1 MTIMKKFMIMA
12 AAVMMSLSA
21 TAQSSPEAKA
31 IKKMKSYTEVLEA
44 IKANGAA
51 FDNADKAFAYNKLVD
66 LAIKENSESEKAA
79 IEAQLAKNAEQQTK
93 MNVAKNASAYNALQ
107 AAMQCNAVD
116 EKGKY
121 KNKNVNRLMTIRNSM
136 VQAGLDAYNSKDYTS
151 ATKYF
156 GAFVETRTDALF
168 NEADFSREQNFG
180 QIAYYAALAAYFN
193 KDYKKCD
200 QYSDA
205 ALNSS
210 ERDSIANDVIIVK
223 LGAYEE
229 QAKAAAMDSATY
241 VKNVRAMYDQF
252 PENENIFGK
261 LVGLYEEVGDKASA
275 KSLLDTRLAS
285 NPNDAM
291 ANAYVGQTAQAEQK
305 YDEAI
310 AAYKKSI
317 ASKPDFLAAKLNL
330 GVCYLNKAVAYVDAN
345 TDARGTIKPEAKTVA
360 MADLSEAKKLLEEV
374 KAADPNCAQVNWQYP
389 LERVDYVIEN
399 VK

>member
-1 MTIMKKFMIMA
+1 MKKFMIMA
-12 AAVMMSLSA
+12 AAVMVSLSVN
-21 TAQSSPEAKA
+21 AQSSPEAKA

-44 IKANGAA
+44 IKANGAS
-51 FDNADKAFAYNKLVD
+51 FDKADNAFAYNKLVD
-66 LAIKENSESEKAA
+66 LAISENSKTEKAA
-79 IEAQLAKNAEQQTK
+79 IEAQLAKNAEQQAQMT
-93 MNVAKNASAYNALQ
+93 NAKNAAAYNALQ
-107 AAMQCNAVD
+107 AAMQCNTFD

-136 VQAGLDAYNSKDYTS
+136 VQAGLDAYNTKDYES

-193 KDYKKCD
+193 KNYAKCD
-200 QYSDA
+200 QYANA

-229 QAKAAAMDSATY
+229 QAKTAVMDSATY

-261 LVGLYEEVGDKASA
+261 LVGLYEETGDKASA
-275 KSLLDTRLAS
+275 KTLLDARLAA
-285 NPNDAM
+285 NPHDAM
-291 ANAYVGQTAQAEQK
+291 ANAYVGQTAQGEQK

-310 AAYKKSI
+310 AAYSK
-317 ASKPDFLAAKLNL
+317 AVAAKPDFLAAKLNL
-330 GVCYLNKAVAYVDAN
+330 GVCYLNKAVAAVDAN
-345 TDARGTIKPEAKTVA
+345 TDARGNINPEVKPQA
-360 MADLSEAKKLLEEV
+360 MSDLNEAKKILEEV
-374 KAADPNCAQVNWQYP
+374 KTADPDCMQVNWKYP
-389 LERVDYVIEN
+389 LERVNYVIEN

>member
-1 MTIMKKFMIMA
+1 MKKFMIMA
-12 AAVMMSLSA
+12 AAVMVSLSVN
-21 TAQSSPEAKA
+21 AQSSPEAKA

-44 IKANGAA
+44 IKANGAS
-51 FDNADKAFAYNKLVD
+51 FDKADNAFAYNKLVD
-66 LAIKENSESEKAA
+66 LAISENSKTEKAA
-79 IEAQLAKNAEQQTK
+79 IEAQLAKNAEQQAQMT
-93 MNVAKNASAYNALQ
+93 NAKNAAAYNALQ
-107 AAMQCNAVD
+107 AAMQCNSFD

-136 VQAGLDAYNSKDYTS
+136 VQAGLDAYNTKDYES

-193 KDYKKCD
+193 KDYAKCD
-200 QYSDA
+200 QYADA

-210 ERDSIANDVIIVK
+210 ERDRIANDVIIVK

-229 QAKAAAMDSATY
+229 QAKTAVMDSATY

-261 LVGLYEEVGDKASA
+261 LVGLYEETGDKASA
-275 KSLLDTRLAS
+275 KTLLDARLAA
-285 NPNDAM
+285 NPHDAM
-291 ANAYVGQTAQAEQK
+291 ANAYVGQTAQGEQK

-310 AAYKKSI
+310 AAYSK
-317 ASKPDFLAAKLNL
+317 AVAAKPDFLAAKLNL
-330 GVCYLNKAVAYVDAN
+330 GVCYLNKAVAAVDAN
-345 TDARGTIKPEAKTVA
+345 TDARGNINPEVKPQA
-360 MADLSEAKKLLEEV
+360 MSDLNEAKKILEEV
-374 KAADPNCAQVNWQYP
+374 RTADPDCMQVNWKYP
-389 LERVDYVIEN
+389 LERVNYVIEN

>member
-1 MTIMKKFMIMA
+1 MKKFMIMA
-12 AAVMMSLSA
+12 AAVMVSLSVN
-21 TAQSSPEAKA
+21 AQSSPEAKA

-44 IKANGAA
+44 IKANGAS
-51 FDNADKAFAYNKLVD
+51 FDKADNAFAYNKLVD
-66 LAIKENSESEKAA
+66 LAISENSKTEKAA
-79 IEAQLAKNAEQQTK
+79 IEAQLAKNAEQQAQMT
-93 MNVAKNASAYNALQ
+93 NAKNAAAYNALQ
-107 AAMQCNAVD
+107 AAMQCNTFD

-136 VQAGLDAYNSKDYTS
+136 VQAGLDAYNTKDYES

-193 KDYKKCD
+193 KNYAKCD
-200 QYSDA
+200 QYADA

-229 QAKAAAMDSATY
+229 QAKTAVMDSATY

-261 LVGLYEEVGDKASA
+261 LVGLYEETGDKASA
-275 KSLLDTRLAS
+275 KTLLDARLAA
-285 NPNDAM
+285 NPHDAM
-291 ANAYVGQTAQAEQK
+291 ANAYVGQTAQGEQK

-310 AAYKKSI
+310 AAYSK
-317 ASKPDFLAAKLNL
+317 AVAAKPDFLAAKLNL
-330 GVCYLNKAVAYVDAN
+330 GVCYLNKAVAAVDAN
-345 TDARGTIKPEAKTVA
+345 TDARGNINPEVKPQA
-360 MADLSEAKKLLEEV
+360 MSDLNEAKKILEEV
-374 KAADPNCAQVNWQYP
+374 RTADPDCMQVNWKYP
-389 LERVDYVIEN
+389 LERVNYVIEN
-399 VK
+399 VKQY

>member
-261 LVGLYEEVGDKASA
+261 LVGFISGH
-275 KSLLDTRLAS
+275 
-285 NPNDAM
+285 
-291 ANAYVGQTAQAEQK
+291 NAQLFALGADQAHFGVLN
-305 YDEAI
+305 
-310 AAYKKSI
+310 
-317 ASKPDFLAAKLNL
+317 FL
-330 GVCYLNKAVAYVDAN
+330 
-345 TDARGTIKPEAKTVA
+345 
-360 MADLSEAKKLLEEV
+360 
-374 KAADPNCAQVNWQYP
+374 
-389 LERVDYVIEN
+389 IELMF
-399 VK
+399 

>member
-1 MTIMKKFMIMA
+1 MKKFMIMA
-12 AAVMMSLSA
+12 AAVMVSLSVN
-21 TAQSSPEAKA
+21 AQSSPEAKA

-44 IKANGAA
+44 IKANGAS
-51 FDNADKAFAYNKLVD
+51 FDKADNAFAYNKLVD
-66 LAIKENSESEKAA
+66 LAISENSKTEKAA
-79 IEAQLAKNAEQQTK
+79 IEAQLAKNAEQQAQMT
-93 MNVAKNASAYNALQ
+93 NAKNAAAYNALQ
-107 AAMQCNAVD
+107 AAMQCNSFD

-136 VQAGLDAYNSKDYTS
+136 VQAGLDAYNTKDYES

-193 KDYKKCD
+193 KDYAKCD
-200 QYSDA
+200 QYADA

-229 QAKAAAMDSATY
+229 QAKTAVMDSATY

-261 LVGLYEEVGDKASA
+261 LVGLYEETGDKASA
-275 KSLLDTRLAS
+275 KTLLDARLAA
-285 NPNDAM
+285 NPHDAM
-291 ANAYVGQTAQAEQK
+291 ANAYVGQTAQGEQK

-310 AAYKKSI
+310 AAY
-317 ASKPDFLAAKLNL
+317 SKAVAAKLDFLAAKLNL
-330 GVCYLNKAVAYVDAN
+330 GVCYLNKAVAAVDAN
-345 TDARGTIKPEAKTVA
+345 TDARGNINPEVKPQA
-360 MADLSEAKKLLEEV
+360 MSDLNEAKKILEEV
-374 KAADPNCAQVNWQYP
+374 RTADPDCMQVNWKYP
-389 LERVDYVIEN
+389 LERVNYVIEN

>member
-1 MTIMKKFMIMA
+1 MT
-12 AAVMMSLSA
+12 
-21 TAQSSPEAKA
+21 
-31 IKKMKSYTEVLEA
+31 
-44 IKANGAA
+44 N
-51 FDNADKAFAYNKLVD
+51 
-66 LAIKENSESEKAA
+66 
-79 IEAQLAKNAEQQTK
+79 AKNA
-93 MNVAKNASAYNALQ
+93 AAYNALQ
-107 AAMQCNAVD
+107 AAMQCNTFD

-136 VQAGLDAYNSKDYTS
+136 VQAGLDAYNTKDYES

-193 KDYKKCD
+193 KNYAKCD
-200 QYSDA
+200 QYADA

-229 QAKAAAMDSATY
+229 QAKTAVMDSATY

-261 LVGLYEEVGDKASA
+261 LVGLYEETGDKASA
-275 KSLLDTRLAS
+275 KTLLDARLAA
-285 NPNDAM
+285 NPHDAM
-291 ANAYVGQTAQAEQK
+291 ANAYVGQTAQGEQK

-310 AAYKKSI
+310 AAYSK
-317 ASKPDFLAAKLNL
+317 AVAAKPDFLAAKLNL
-330 GVCYLNKAVAYVDAN
+330 GVCYLNKAVAAVDAN
-345 TDARGTIKPEAKTVA
+345 TDARGNINPEVKPQA
-360 MADLSEAKKLLEEV
+360 MSDLNEAKKILEEV
-374 KAADPNCAQVNWQYP
+374 RTADPDCMQVNWKYP
-389 LERVDYVIEN
+389 LERVNYVIEN

>member
-1 MTIMKKFMIMA
+1 MKKFMIMA
-12 AAVMMSLSA
+12 AAVMVSLSVN
-21 TAQSSPEAKA
+21 AQSSPEAKA

-44 IKANGAA
+44 IKANGAS
-51 FDNADKAFAYNKLVD
+51 FDKADNAFAYNKLVD
-66 LAIKENSESEKAA
+66 LAISENSKTEKAA
-79 IEAQLAKNAEQQTK
+79 IEAQLAKNAEQQAQMT
-93 MNVAKNASAYNALQ
+93 NAKNAAAYNALQ
-107 AAMQCNAVD
+107 AAMQCNSFD

-136 VQAGLDAYNSKDYTS
+136 VQAGLDAYNTKDYES

-156 GAFVETRTDALF
+156 GAFVETRTNALF

-193 KDYKKCD
+193 KNYAKCD
-200 QYSDA
+200 QYADA

-229 QAKAAAMDSATY
+229 QAKTAVMDSATY

-261 LVGLYEEVGDKASA
+261 LVGLYEETGDKASA
-275 KSLLDTRLAS
+275 KTLLDARLAA
-285 NPNDAM
+285 NPHDAM
-291 ANAYVGQTAQAEQK
+291 ANAYVGQTAQGEQK

-310 AAYKKSI
+310 AAYSK
-317 ASKPDFLAAKLNL
+317 AVAAKPDFLAAKLNL
-330 GVCYLNKAVAYVDAN
+330 GVCYLNKAVAAVDAN
-345 TDARGTIKPEAKTVA
+345 TDARGNINPEVKPQA
-360 MADLSEAKKLLEEV
+360 MSDLNEAKKILEEV
-374 KAADPNCAQVNWQYP
+374 RTADPDCMQVNWKYP
-389 LERVDYVIEN
+389 LERVNYVIEN

>member
-1 MTIMKKFMIMA
+1 MKKFMIMA
-12 AAVMMSLSA
+12 AAVMVSLSVN
-21 TAQSSPEAKA
+21 AQSSPEAKA

-44 IKANGAA
+44 IKANGAS
-51 FDNADKAFAYNKLVD
+51 FDKADNAFAYNKLVD
-66 LAIKENSESEKAA
+66 LAISENSKTEKAA
-79 IEAQLAKNAEQQTK
+79 IEAQLAKNAEQQAQMT
-93 MNVAKNASAYNALQ
+93 NAKNAAAYNALQ
-107 AAMQCNAVD
+107 AAMQCNSFD

-136 VQAGLDAYNSKDYTS
+136 VQAGLDAYNTKDYES

-193 KDYKKCD
+193 KDYAKCD
-200 QYSDA
+200 QYADA

-229 QAKAAAMDSATY
+229 QAKTAVMDSATY

-261 LVGLYEEVGDKASA
+261 LVGLYEETGDKASA
-275 KSLLDTRLAS
+275 KTLLDARLAA
-285 NPNDAM
+285 NPHDAM
-291 ANAYVGQTAQAEQK
+291 ANAYVGQTAQGEQK

-310 AAYKKSI
+310 AAYSK
-317 ASKPDFLAAKLNL
+317 AVAAKPDFLAAKLNL
-330 GVCYLNKAVAYVDAN
+330 GVCYLNKAVAAVDAN
-345 TDARGTIKPEAKTVA
+345 TDARGNINPEVKPQA
-360 MADLSEAKKLLEEV
+360 MSDLNEAKKILEEV
-374 KAADPNCAQVNWQYP
+374 RTADPDCMQVNWKYP
-389 LERVDYVIEN
+389 LERVNYVIEN

>member
-1 MTIMKKFMIMA
+1 
-12 AAVMMSLSA
+12 
-21 TAQSSPEAKA
+21 
-31 IKKMKSYTEVLEA
+31 
-44 IKANGAA
+44 
-51 FDNADKAFAYNKLVD
+51 
-66 LAIKENSESEKAA
+66 
-79 IEAQLAKNAEQQTK
+79 

-168 NEADFSREQNFG
+168 NEADLSREQNFG

>member
-1 MTIMKKFMIMA
+1 MKKFMIMA
-12 AAVMMSLSA
+12 AAVMVSLSVN
-21 TAQSSPEAKA
+21 AQSSPEAKA

-44 IKANGAA
+44 IKANGAS
-51 FDNADKAFAYNKLVD
+51 FDKADNAFAYNKLVD
-66 LAIKENSESEKAA
+66 LAISENSKTEKAA
-79 IEAQLAKNAEQQTK
+79 IEAQLAKNAEQQAQMT
-93 MNVAKNASAYNALQ
+93 NAKNAAAYNALQ
-107 AAMQCNAVD
+107 AAMQCNTFD

-136 VQAGLDAYNSKDYTS
+136 VQAGLDAYNTKDYES

-193 KDYKKCD
+193 KDYAKCD
-200 QYSDA
+200 QYADA

-229 QAKAAAMDSATY
+229 QAKTAVMDSVTY

-261 LVGLYEEVGDKASA
+261 LVGLYEETGDKASA
-275 KSLLDTRLAS
+275 KTLLDARLAA
-285 NPNDAM
+285 NPHDAM
-291 ANAYVGQTAQAEQK
+291 ANAYVGQTAQGEQK
-305 YDEAI
+305 YEEAI
-310 AAYKKSI
+310 AAYSK
-317 ASKPDFLAAKLNL
+317 AVAAKPDFLAAKLNL
-330 GVCYLNKAVAYVDAN
+330 GVCYLNKAVAAVDAN
-345 TDARGTIKPEAKTVA
+345 TDARGNINPEVKPQA
-360 MADLSEAKKLLEEV
+360 MSDLNEAKKILEEV
-374 KAADPNCAQVNWQYP
+374 RTADPDCMQVNWKYP
-389 LERVDYVIEN
+389 LERVNYVIEN

>member
-1 MTIMKKFMIMA
+1 MKKFMIMA
-12 AAVMMSLSA
+12 AAVMVSLSVN
-21 TAQSSPEAKA
+21 AQSSPEAKA

-44 IKANGAA
+44 IKANGAS
-51 FDNADKAFAYNKLVD
+51 FDKADNAFAYNKLVD
-66 LAIKENSESEKAA
+66 LAISENSKTEKAA
-79 IEAQLAKNAEQQTK
+79 IEAQLAKNAEQQAQMT
-93 MNVAKNASAYNALQ
+93 NAKNAAAYNALQ
-107 AAMQCNAVD
+107 AAMQCNTFD

-136 VQAGLDAYNSKDYTS
+136 VQAGLDAYNTKDYES

-193 KDYKKCD
+193 KDYAKCD
-200 QYSDA
+200 QYADA

-229 QAKAAAMDSATY
+229 QAKTAVMDSVTY

-261 LVGLYEEVGDKASA
+261 LVGLYEETGDKASA
-275 KSLLDTRLAS
+275 KTLLDARLAA
-285 NPNDAM
+285 NPHDAM
-291 ANAYVGQTAQAEQK
+291 ANAYVGQTAQGEQK

-310 AAYKKSI
+310 AAYSK
-317 ASKPDFLAAKLNL
+317 AVAAKPDFLAAKLNL
-330 GVCYLNKAVAYVDAN
+330 GVCYLNKAVAAVDAN
-345 TDARGTIKPEAKTVA
+345 TDARGNINPEVKPQA
-360 MADLSEAKKLLEEV
+360 MSDLNEAKKILEEV
-374 KAADPNCAQVNWQYP
+374 RTADPDCMQVNWKYP
-389 LERVDYVIEN
+389 LERVNYVIEN

>member
-1 MTIMKKFMIMA
+1 MKKFMIMA
-12 AAVMMSLSA
+12 AAVMVSLSVN
-21 TAQSSPEAKA
+21 AQSSPEAKA

-44 IKANGAA
+44 IKANGAS
-51 FDNADKAFAYNKLVD
+51 FDKADNAFAYNKLVD
-66 LAIKENSESEKAA
+66 LAISENSKTEKAA
-79 IEAQLAKNAEQQTK
+79 IEAQLAKNAEQQAQMT
-93 MNVAKNASAYNALQ
+93 NAKNAAAYNALQ
-107 AAMQCNAVD
+107 AAMQCNAFD

-121 KNKNVNRLMTIRNSM
+121 KNKNVNRLRTIRNSM
-136 VQAGLDAYNSKDYTS
+136 VQAGLDAYNTKDYES

-193 KDYKKCD
+193 KDYAKCD
-200 QYSDA
+200 QYADA

-229 QAKAAAMDSATY
+229 QAKTAVMDSATY

-261 LVGLYEEVGDKASA
+261 LVGLYEETGDKASA
-275 KSLLDTRLAS
+275 KTLLDARLAA
-285 NPNDAM
+285 NPHDAM
-291 ANAYVGQTAQAEQK
+291 ANAYVGQTAQGEQK

-310 AAYKKSI
+310 AAYSK
-317 ASKPDFLAAKLNL
+317 AVAAKPDFLAAKLNL
-330 GVCYLNKAVAYVDAN
+330 GVCYLNKAVAAVDAN
-345 TDARGTIKPEAKTVA
+345 TDARGNINPEVKPQA
-360 MADLSEAKKLLEEV
+360 MSDLNEAKKILEEV
-374 KAADPNCAQVNWQYP
+374 RTADPDCMQVNWKYP
-389 LERVDYVIEN
+389 LERVNYVIEN

>member
-1 MTIMKKFMIMA
+1 MKKFMIMA
-12 AAVMMSLSA
+12 AAVMVSLSVN
-21 TAQSSPEAKA
+21 AQSSPEAKA

-44 IKANGAA
+44 IKANGAS
-51 FDNADKAFAYNKLVD
+51 FDKADNAFAYNKLVD
-66 LAIKENSESEKAA
+66 LAISENSKTEKAA
-79 IEAQLAKNAEQQTK
+79 IEAQLAKNAEQQAQMT
-93 MNVAKNASAYNALQ
+93 NAKNAAAYNALQ
-107 AAMQCNAVD
+107 AAMQCNTFD

-136 VQAGLDAYNSKDYTS
+136 VQAGLDAYNTKDYES

-193 KDYKKCD
+193 KNYAKCD
-200 QYSDA
+200 QYADA

-229 QAKAAAMDSATY
+229 QAKTAVMDSATY

-261 LVGLYEEVGDKASA
+261 LVGLYEETGDKASA
-275 KSLLDTRLAS
+275 KTLLDARLAA
-285 NPNDAM
+285 NPHDAM
-291 ANAYVGQTAQAEQK
+291 ANAYVGQTAQGEQK

-310 AAYKKSI
+310 AAYSK
-317 ASKPDFLAAKLNL
+317 AVAAKPDFLAAKLNL
-330 GVCYLNKAVAYVDAN
+330 GVCYLNKAVAAVDAN
-345 TDARGTIKPEAKTVA
+345 TDARGNINPEVKPQA
-360 MADLSEAKKLLEEV
+360 MSDLNEAKKILEEV
-374 KAADPNCAQVNWQYP
+374 RTADPDCMQVNWKYP
-389 LERVDYVIEN
+389 LERVNYVIEN

>member
-1 MTIMKKFMIMA
+1 MKKFMIMA
-12 AAVMMSLSA
+12 AAVMVSLSVN
-21 TAQSSPEAKA
+21 AQSSPEAKA

-44 IKANGAA
+44 IKANGAS
-51 FDNADKAFAYNKLVD
+51 FDKADNAFAYNKLVD
-66 LAIKENSESEKAA
+66 LAISENSKTEKAA
-79 IEAQLAKNAEQQTK
+79 IEAQLAKNAEQQAQMT
-93 MNVAKNASAYNALQ
+93 NAKNAAAYNALQ
-107 AAMQCNAVD
+107 AAMQCNTFD

-136 VQAGLDAYNSKDYTS
+136 VQAGLDAYNTKDYES

-193 KDYKKCD
+193 KDYAKCD
-200 QYSDA
+200 QYADA

-229 QAKAAAMDSATY
+229 QAKTAVMDSATY

-261 LVGLYEEVGDKASA
+261 LVGLYEETGDKASA
-275 KSLLDTRLAS
+275 KTLLDARLAA
-285 NPNDAM
+285 NPHDAM
-291 ANAYVGQTAQAEQK
+291 ANAYVGQTAQGEQK

-310 AAYKKSI
+310 AAYSK
-317 ASKPDFLAAKLNL
+317 AVAAKPDFLAAKLNL
-330 GVCYLNKAVAYVDAN
+330 GVCYLNKAVAAVDAN
-345 TDARGTIKPEAKTVA
+345 TDARGNINPEVKPQA
-360 MADLSEAKKLLEEV
+360 MSDLNEAKKILEEV
-374 KAADPNCAQVNWQYP
+374 RTADPDCMQVNWKYP
-389 LERVDYVIEN
+389 LERVNYVIEN

>member
-1 MTIMKKFMIMA
+1 
-12 AAVMMSLSA
+12 
-21 TAQSSPEAKA
+21 
-31 IKKMKSYTEVLEA
+31 
-44 IKANGAA
+44 
-51 FDNADKAFAYNKLVD
+51 
-66 LAIKENSESEKAA
+66 
-79 IEAQLAKNAEQQTK
+79 
-93 MNVAKNASAYNALQ
+93 
-107 AAMQCNAVD
+107 
-116 EKGKY
+116 
-121 KNKNVNRLMTIRNSM
+121 
-136 VQAGLDAYNSKDYTS
+136 
-151 ATKYF
+151 
-156 GAFVETRTDALF
+156 
-168 NEADFSREQNFG
+168 
-180 QIAYYAALAAYFN
+180 
-193 KDYKKCD
+193 
-200 QYSDA
+200 
-205 ALNSS
+205 
-210 ERDSIANDVIIVK
+210 
-223 LGAYEE
+223 
-229 QAKAAAMDSATY
+229 MDSATY

-345 TDARGTIKPEAKTVA
+345 TDARGTIKPEAKTTA

>member
-1 MTIMKKFMIMA
+1 MKKFMIMA
-12 AAVMMSLSA
+12 AAVMVSLSVN
-21 TAQSSPEAKA
+21 AQSSPEAKA

-44 IKANGAA
+44 IKANGAS
-51 FDNADKAFAYNKLVD
+51 FDKADNAFAYNKLVD
-66 LAIKENSESEKAA
+66 LAISENSKTEKAA
-79 IEAQLAKNAEQQTK
+79 IEAQLAKNAEQQAQMT
-93 MNVAKNASAYNALQ
+93 NAKNAAAYNALQ
-107 AAMQCNAVD
+107 AAMQCNTFD

-136 VQAGLDAYNSKDYTS
+136 VQAGLDAYNTKDYES

-193 KDYKKCD
+193 KDYAKCD
-200 QYSDA
+200 QYADA

-229 QAKAAAMDSATY
+229 QAKTAVMDSATY

-261 LVGLYEEVGDKASA
+261 LVGLYEETGDKASA
-275 KSLLDTRLAS
+275 KTLLDARLAA
-285 NPNDAM
+285 NPHDAM
-291 ANAYVGQTAQAEQK
+291 ANAYVGQTAQGEQK
-305 YDEAI
+305 YEEAI
-310 AAYKKSI
+310 AAYSK
-317 ASKPDFLAAKLNL
+317 AVAAKPDFLAAKLNL
-330 GVCYLNKAVAYVDAN
+330 GVCYLNKAVAAVDAN
-345 TDARGTIKPEAKTVA
+345 TDARGNINPEVKPQA
-360 MADLSEAKKLLEEV
+360 MSDLNEAKKILEEV
-374 KAADPNCAQVNWQYP
+374 RTADPDCMQVNWKYP
-389 LERVDYVIEN
+389 LERVNYVIEN